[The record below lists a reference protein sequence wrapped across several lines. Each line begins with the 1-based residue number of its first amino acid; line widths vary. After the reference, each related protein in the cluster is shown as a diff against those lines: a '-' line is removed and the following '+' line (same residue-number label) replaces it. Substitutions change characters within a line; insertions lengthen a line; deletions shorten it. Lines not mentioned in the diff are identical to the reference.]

1 MRSGSCGRKQGAE
14 EGRGGVTGMEEEG
27 TENLKLALEG

>member
-1 MRSGSCGRKQGAE
+1 MVGSR
-14 EGRGGVTGMEEEG
+14 EGRRGEGGVTGMEEEG